1 MNQLTFAYPDYLS
14 LGKQMIVNLLA
25 MHFDLSRLGE

>member
-1 MNQLTFAYPDYLS
+1 MNQLTFAPDYLS